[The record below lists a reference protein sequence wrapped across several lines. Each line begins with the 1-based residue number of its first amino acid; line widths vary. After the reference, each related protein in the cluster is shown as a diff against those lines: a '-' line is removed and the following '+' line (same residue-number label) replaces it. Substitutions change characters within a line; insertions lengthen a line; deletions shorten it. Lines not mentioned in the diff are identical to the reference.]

1 MSPGQFGRL
10 AVSRCSRRRSSVFGT
25 AGHRLPCASRLSL
38 RLALVAAQVIDGKP
52 VSGALFPCRTV
63 GLPPAAAVAP
73 VSFRLGDP
81 GRMAKAGRSA
91 VSFGKVAVV
100 ASCRPFG
107 AHSGDA
113 AVTLS
118 VPSGEVSVA
127 VSYCPPVRLPVL
139 PSVRCDRLAMRPSER
154 QVSLCVVRRGVRG
167 GVLPVLPSVRC
178 DRLAMRTS
186 ERQVSL
192 CVVRRGVR
200 GGVLPVLP
208 SVRCDRLALRR
219 RNNSCHAVSSLI
231 MRRVFRQQTPRA
243 APRTTL
249 SKQSNRPALKTSV
262 SPA

>member
-1 MSPGQFGRL
+1 M
-10 AVSRCSRRRSSVFGT
+10 
-25 AGHRLPCASRLSL
+25 
-38 RLALVAAQVIDGKP
+38 DGKT
-52 VSGALFPCRTV
+52 VSGALFPCR
-63 GLPPAAAVAP
+63 
-73 VSFRLGDP
+73 S
-81 GRMAKAGRSA
+81 
-91 VSFGKVAVV
+91 
-100 ASCRPFG
+100 ASCRCRRCTG
-107 AHSGDA
+107 LHRS
-113 AVTLS
+113 
-118 VPSGEVSVA
+118 VSVSGIRRG
-127 VSYCPPVRLPVL
+127 VGGGVLPSVRLPVL

-154 QVSLCVVRRGVRG
+154 QVSHCVVRRGVRG
-167 GVLPVLPSVRC
+167 GVLPVRPSGRC